1 MQGFDLVRDPDMGYA
16 PRMHF
21 EWEILRPDMV
31 VVEKLRDHL
40 GCHPIT
46 AKVLANR
53 NIRTLAEASVYF
65 QPRLD
70 ILPSPMDL
78 RGMQTATQRIQTAL
92 ERQERILVFGDY
104 DADGV
109 TATALLVDFLTCAG
123 ANVCAH
129 IPHRVEEGYGLQ
141 PKHINQLAAPQRI
154 DLIITVDCGSS
165 SHAAVEA
172 AKRFGI
178 DVIVTDHHN
187 VDTPPD
193 ALAVI
198 NPKLP
203 GGPDNLTPLA
213 GVGVAFYLAIGLRM
227 VLRKSG
233 WWQSHREPN
242 LKAFSDLVALGTI
255 ADMVP
260 LIGVNRALV
269 KTGLRQINTFTRP
282 GLEALR
288 AACKIPQGSVGSEDI
303 AFRLA
308 PRINAAGRIAH
319 ADVAYDLLSA
329 PTINAAQELAEVLNQ
344 FNHRRQSIEQ
354 HIFDQIVRR
363 LESRNDLLD
372 RKTLMLAD
380 AGWHQGVLGIVAS
393 KLTARYHRPV
403 ILIAIEDGVG
413 KGSGRSIPGL
423 NLFSALTRCSH
434 LLEKFGGHQQAAG
447 LTVRVENVRQLQSA
461 FEEAVIHAVP
471 DQDAAP
477 RLEIDS
483 EIQFSQID
491 ARLMNELEDLEPY
504 GTDNPPPVFFARDV
518 HVISAA
524 MVGRR
529 HRRMSLCQSMDNSP
543 TIDAIQFNL
552 PPDAPKPGCFERLAF
567 RIQWNRYRGEKRI
580 QLVVEDI

>member
-1 MQGFDLVRDPDMGYA
+1 MQGFDLVRGPDMGYA
-16 PRMHF
+16 PIMHL
-21 EWEILRPDMV
+21 EWKILQPNLSLV
-31 VVEKLRDHL
+31 QKLRDHL

-53 NIRTLAEASVYF
+53 NIKSLAEACDFF
-65 QPRLD
+65 QPSLD

-78 RGMQTATQRIQTAL
+78 GGMQTATQRIQAAL

-123 ANVCAH
+123 AKVYAH

-165 SHAAVEA
+165 SHEAVKA

-178 DVIVTDHHN
+178 DVIITDHHN
-187 VDTPPD
+187 IDTPPD

-203 GGPDNLTPLA
+203 GEPNDLASLA

-227 VLRKSG
+227 VLRNNG
-233 WWQSHREPN
+233 WWRSHREPN
-242 LKAFSDLVALGTI
+242 LKVFSDLVALGTI

-260 LIGVNRALV
+260 LTGVNRVLV
-269 KTGLRQINTFTRP
+269 KTGLRQINASTRP
-282 GLEALR
+282 GLDALR

-319 ADVAYDLLSA
+319 ADVAYDLLGA
-329 PTINAAQELAEVLNQ
+329 PTIDAGNELAEVLSQ

-354 HIFDQIVRR
+354 QIFDQIARR
-363 LESRNDLLD
+363 LESRKDLLD
-372 RKTLMLAD
+372 RKTLLLAD
-380 AGWHQGVLGIVAS
+380 PGWHQGVLGIVAS

-403 ILIAIEDGVG
+403 ILMAIEDGIG

-434 LLEKFGGHQQAAG
+434 LLEKFGGHQLAAG
-447 LTVRVENVRQLQSA
+447 LTVRVENIRKLQAA
-461 FEEAVIHAVP
+461 FEEAVMQALP

-491 ARLMNELEDLEPY
+491 ARLMNELKDLEPY
-504 GTDNPPPVFFARDV
+504 GTDNPPPVFLARDV
-518 HVISAA
+518 RVISAA

-529 HRRMSLCQSMDNSP
+529 HRSMSLCQSVVDSP
-543 TIDAIQFNL
+543 SIDAIHFNL

-580 QLVVEDI
+580 QLIVEDI